1 MLCRFI
7 LFWRDNPFI
16 MHMRSSGK
24 PILFLS
30 FIVIFITAAFAPF
43 AEWIR
48 VESPEASMLFPEKPN
63 VDSQTVASAIGEL
76 KIRTYMYEVAD
87 TTKDENLLYGY
98 FVTAYPDSL
107 INSDKKDGLDRYF
120 KGSLDGTVNSLHGK
134 VLSETPAEKG
144 GFPGRIARVS
154 INDGLVVVVFANY
167 LVHNKAIILQV
178 MAMANKDGNKS
189 QERFLQSLVLN

>member
-1 MLCRFI
+1 
-7 LFWRDNPFI
+7 
-16 MHMRSSGK
+16 MHMRTTGK
-24 PILFLS
+24 QILFFLTLIISLS
-30 FIVIFITAAFAPF
+30 AAFTPLAD
-43 AEWIR
+43 WIL
-48 VESPEASMLFPEKPN
+48 VSSPEATMLFPEKPA
-63 VDSQTVASAIGEL
+63 VDSQSVASAIGEL

-134 VLSETPAEKG
+134 VLSETKVEKD
-144 GFPGRIARVS
+144 GFPGRIARIS
-154 INDGLVVVVFANY
+154 INDGLVIVVFANY

-178 MAMANKDGNKS
+178 MALANKDGNKS
-189 QERFLQSLVLN
+189 QDKFLQSLVLK